1 MSNALGDFLRA
12 RRTDARLQT
21 EAPRPGARRRTTGL
35 RREEVAT
42 SAGISADYYTRL
54 EQGRETHPS
63 DAVLD
68 ALARALRLDQDATHH
83 LHRLR
88 DAHPGAARPEPA
100 DPPAADATLVARMT
114 MLVDAVRPNPA
125 YVLDRLST
133 VVAANPEG
141 LALHEGLAD
150 LPPAQRN
157 TCRSLLLDP
166 RARETFV
173 EWEELARGAV
183 AHLRAANVD
192 DLQDPQLSA
201 LVEELSAQS
210 PLFRAWW
217 SGHLVQ
223 RRRGDITHV
232 RSADGTVT
240 ARRYEV
246 LHLPEDGVRMTL
258 WLPAV

>member
-12 RRTDARLQT
+12 RRTDARLQAD
-21 EAPRPGARRRTTGL
+21 APRTGGRRRTTGL

-42 SAGISADYYTRL
+42 AAGISADYYTRL

-68 ALARALRLDQDATHH
+68 ALARALQLDPDAADH
-83 LHRLR
+83 LRRLR
-88 DAHPGAARPEPA
+88 DAHPATARAES
-100 DPPAADATLVARMT
+100 PAAPAVDEGLTARMAL
-114 MLVDAVRPNPA
+114 LVDAVRPNPA

-192 DLQDPQLSA
+192 DLQDPQLVA
-201 LVEELSAQS
+201 LVAELSSAS
-210 PLFRAWW
+210 PLFRTWW

-232 RSADGTVT
+232 RGADGTVS

-258 WLPAV
+258 WLPAL

>member
-12 RRTDARLQT
+12 RRTDARLQA
-21 EAPRPGARRRTTGL
+21 EAPRTGGRRRTTGL

-42 SAGISADYYTRL
+42 AAGISADYYTRL

-68 ALARALRLDQDATHH
+68 ALARTLRLDPDAADH
-83 LHRLR
+83 LRRLR
-88 DAHPGAARPEPA
+88 DAHPGVARPEPVGA
-100 DPPAADATLVARMT
+100 PVVDPALVARMT
-114 MLVDAVRPNPA
+114 TLVETVRPNPA

-150 LPPAQRN
+150 LPPDQRN
-157 TCRSLLLDP
+157 TCRSLLLDA

-192 DLQDPQLSA
+192 DLQDPELVA

-210 PLFRAWW
+210 PLFRTWW
-217 SGHLVQ
+217 NGHLVQ